1 MRHKSALTFAAGIS
15 LIATTGSNC
24 PVIAADFLS
33 YAGISHVGMITAPA
47 LPAEE
52 TFFDTWSNIGQSHH
66 WKRDN
71 IGRHRIPGRIET
83 QAQSQWLT
91 GSTAITSHAR
101 GSFRSDIRFSDTA
114 DPASNAMVPAS
125 LNLRVRGAINFY
137 CSDKNLPA
145 STFVQ
150 LTLTVKLNGVTQT
163 GAYKIDSDLVV
174 TQSGLLGGLAGTVLV
189 DGADTPNGRGFDEM
203 VVTAPVMVPVN
214 QPQTLEVFFE
224 VVSAAKGTGVCSITI
239 ARFLDGVGFPFGQD
253 VFTGVPANIS
263 VNSSDLFLRNNRW
276 GPLLNATPNGDN
288 IDLSWPALLL
298 NTMSL
303 QRAPSTATPIQWT
316 TVTDSP
322 IAMGDQNTLSIS
334 REGPFQIFRLKEE

>member
-52 TFFDTWSNIGQSHH
+52 TFFDTWSNIGQPQH
-66 WKRDN
+66 WKHDN
-71 IGRHRIPGRIET
+71 IGRHGIPGRIET

-91 GSTAITSHAR
+91 GSSPIISHAR
-101 GSFRSDIRFSDTA
+101 GSFLSDIHFSDTA
-114 DPASNAMVPAS
+114 DAASNAMVPAS

-137 CSDKNLPA
+137 CIDKNLPA

-163 GAYKIDSDLVV
+163 GEYKIDSDLVV
-174 TQSGLLGGLAGTVLV
+174 TRSGLLGGLAGTVLV
-189 DGADTPNGRGFDEM
+189 DGADNPNGRGFDEM
-203 VVTAPVMVPVN
+203 VIAAPVMVPVN

-224 VVSAAKGTGVCSITI
+224 VVSWAKGTSVCSITV

-276 GPLLNATPNGDN
+276 GPLLNATLNGEN
-288 IDLSWPALLL
+288 IDLSWPAHLTSIMILE
-298 NTMSL
+298 
-303 QRAPSTATPIQWT
+303 RAFSTTPPIPWE

-322 IAMGDQNTLSIS
+322 IAMGDQNILSIP
-334 REGPFQIFRLKEE
+334 RAGAFQAFRLKEE